1 MKDGYCFVL
10 FCEFCSVS
18 VLETLETRLEKAS
31 GKRAFSDKDEGY
43 YSTISESYVPKA
55 VIYIRTERVG
65 EKIGRNVV
73 NKQINALLFLI
84 EAGNIWKW
92 QERHLR
98 SLFHPSSMF

>member
-43 YSTISESYVPKA
+43 YSTISESYV
-55 VIYIRTERVG
+55 
-65 EKIGRNVV
+65 
-73 NKQINALLFLI
+73 
-84 EAGNIWKW
+84 AG
-92 QERHLR
+92 
-98 SLFHPSSMF
+98 M